1 MLAAGKLKRNFVML
15 AIATICSKCIGFLRE
30 ILSAQQFGLS
40 NEFDIYLSV
49 FVVPGIIISLLT
61 YAVPNIIIPKL
72 NRNMDDPT
80 FYRYFASHFFTP
92 YVLFLIFIVIVYHLF
107 IGSYINILAFSHE
120 QTILALK
127 LGRLLSIYVFFES
140 FFNLLM
146 TLYNS
151 KEKFILPA
159 FLHLT
164 LQSSVILFMLLFSK
178 RVGVVSICY
187 GLAFGAVLESLL
199 FLVVLKKQSILK
211 YFTFKMS
218 YTPNLFSNIFVVLI
232 IEALGQFYTFSDRI
246 YVTYLPQG
254 YITGLYYANIVK
266 ELPFTVLGI
275 TLGGILLP
283 KIVRVYQNNDY
294 IILDGLMRKILLY
307 VFLLASFIALF
318 LILGNNYIISL
329 LFERGAFSSNDT
341 SLSSHLLSLF
351 AIGLPFM
358 FIQFIIINLYYTL
371 KLERYIF
378 YFSILSVLLKC
389 FLSFCFVQVGYYEG
403 LALSTSI
410 AYMFSASLFIVMYFI
425 KIHPYLEGRRKIL

>member
-1 MLAAGKLKRNFVML
+1 
-15 AIATICSKCIGFLRE
+15 
-30 ILSAQQFGLS
+30 
-40 NEFDIYLSV
+40 
-49 FVVPGIIISLLT
+49 
-61 YAVPNIIIPKL
+61 
-72 NRNMDDPT
+72 
-80 FYRYFASHFFTP
+80 
-92 YVLFLIFIVIVYHLF
+92 
-107 IGSYINILAFSHE
+107 
-120 QTILALK
+120 
-127 LGRLLSIYVFFES
+127 
-140 FFNLLM
+140 
-146 TLYNS
+146 
-151 KEKFILPA
+151 
-159 FLHLT
+159 
-164 LQSSVILFMLLFSK
+164 MLLFSK

-218 YTPNLFSNIFVVLI
+218 YTPNLLSNIFVVLI

-358 FIQFIIINLYYTL
+358 FIQFIIIKLYYTL

>member
-1 MLAAGKLKRNFVML
+1 MKLW
-15 AIATICSKCIGFLRE
+15 
-30 ILSAQQFGLS
+30 
-40 NEFDIYLSV
+40 
-49 FVVPGIIISLLT
+49 
-61 YAVPNIIIPKL
+61 
-72 NRNMDDPT
+72 
-80 FYRYFASHFFTP
+80 
-92 YVLFLIFIVIVYHLF
+92 
-107 IGSYINILAFSHE
+107 
-120 QTILALK
+120 
-127 LGRLLSIYVFFES
+127 
-140 FFNLLM
+140 
-146 TLYNS
+146 
-151 KEKFILPA
+151 
-159 FLHLT
+159 
-164 LQSSVILFMLLFSK
+164 
-178 RVGVVSICY
+178 
-187 GLAFGAVLESLL
+187 
-199 FLVVLKKQSILK
+199 
-211 YFTFKMS
+211 
-218 YTPNLFSNIFVVLI
+218 
-232 IEALGQFYTFSDRI
+232 GQFYTFSDRI

-358 FIQFIIINLYYTL
+358 FIQFIIIKLYYT
-371 KLERYIF
+371 
-378 YFSILSVLLKC
+378 LKC